1 MSETIDTSLGDSEFD
16 LAFAAAAADTALEV
30 PQAEE
35 PVVEDPP
42 AEETPAVVAEETPP
56 AEEVPTESA
65 PPKVEEPAAKV
76 EPPAPKVEQPVIEP
90 PATKPPL
97 AEPPPVQ
104 ELKDYEPTAEE
115 TELLE
120 NMASVY
126 PEVHQAFSVIEKV
139 LTSKYENMLA
149 KQVQAVHD
157 YYAPMVATT
166 NSVVADRH
174 TQFILSQHPDAL
186 TIAEEV
192 SSWADTQPS
201 ILKSHYHSILDKGT
215 ATEVVELLNI
225 YKQATKPPAAEPPAP
240 PAPPKVDV
248 EKEKKLQALEG
259 VRTRTTTKSAE
270 LDPDDFESA
279 FRLAAGS

>member
-1 MSETIDTSLGDSEFD
+1 M
-16 LAFAAAAADTALEV
+16 
-30 PQAEE
+30 
-35 PVVEDPP
+35 
-42 AEETPAVVAEETPP
+42 
-56 AEEVPTESA
+56 
-65 PPKVEEPAAKV
+65 
-76 EPPAPKVEQPVIEP
+76 
-90 PATKPPL
+90 
-97 AEPPPVQ
+97 Q
-104 ELKDYEPTAEE
+104 ELKDYEPTEE
-115 TELLE
+115 EAQILE
-120 NMASVY
+120 NLSSVY
-126 PEVHQAFSVIEKV
+126 PEVQQAFSVIEKV

-157 YYAPMVATT
+157 YYAPMVATA

-215 ATEVVELLNI
+215 AAEVVELLNI